1 MGRGSREFMDRER
14 QVTQKKEGQGRSKI
28 ERKKGI
34 ENITDGDYIASF
46 LCLEVIEVQEGK

>member
-1 MGRGSREFMDRER
+1 MGKGSTEFMERER

-34 ENITDGDYIASF
+34 ENITDGDFIASF
-46 LCLEVIEVQEGK
+46 LC

>member
-46 LCLEVIEVQEGK
+46 LCLEVIEVLEGK

>member
-14 QVTQKKEGQGRSKI
+14 QVTQKKEGQGKSKI

-34 ENITDGDYIASF
+34 ENITDGDILRVFYA
-46 LCLEVIEVQEGK
+46 